1 MAIFGTL
8 WDRQS
13 GSRAGDDLIGVTLS
27 TAAHSLPA
35 TNPEIMIPVT
45 RSIAELAATALRKG
59 ITLFGLRGNASLNTV
74 GFHAITGQ
82 STPTVDFEVV
92 SAVLHTVIR

>member
-1 MAIFGTL
+1 MPIIGTL
-8 WDRQS
+8 WDRTLS
-13 GSRAGDDLIGVTLS
+13 TRAGDDLIGVTL
-27 TAAHSLPA
+27 TTLAHSLPA
-35 TNPEIMIPVT
+35 TSPEVFIPVT

-59 ITLFGLRGNASLNTV
+59 ITVFGLRGNSSLNTV

-82 STPTVDFEVV
+82 STPTVEFEGV